1 MTGNIQS
8 MKQEIKELKTDGLR
22 IDRYISE
29 ELKLFSRSQVK
40 SRVVQLMLNGN
51 RVKLAKKLKNGDLLE
66 IFYNDPPQLE
76 LQPEAM
82 DLDILFENQ
91 HCLVINKSRGLVVH
105 PGCGH
110 SSGTLVNGLLYYVKD
125 LKQDFAGEPIRPGIV
140 HRLDRDT
147 SGVLVAA
154 KSRKAQEFL
163 SRQFRE
169 RKVKKQYVAIVKGTL
184 PAPSGRID
192 TRLTRDPLH
201 RKRYTC
207 SISRGKR
214 AVTKYRVLKNFG
226 SYSLVSLR
234 PLTGR
239 THQLRV
245 HMLFLECPV
254 LGDSLYHPGCSSDRG
269 LMLHAYRLL
278 ITLPGEKAPE
288 EFRAPLPSHFKELLA
303 G

>member
-1 MTGNIQS
+1 MAGSIQS
-8 MKQEIKELKTDGLR
+8 LKQEIKELKTDGLR

-29 ELKLFSRSQVK
+29 ELKLFSRSQVRT
-40 SRVVQLMLNGN
+40 RVVRVILNGKQ
-51 RVKLAKKLKNGDLLE
+51 VKLAKKLKNGDLLE
-66 IFYNDPPQLE
+66 IFYNDPPPVELE
-76 LQPEAM
+76 PEAM

-91 HCLVINKSRGLVVH
+91 HCLVINKPQGLVVH

-125 LKQDFAGEPIRPGIV
+125 LQQDFPEEPIRPGIV

-154 KSRKAQEFL
+154 KSRKAQDFL
-163 SRQFRE
+163 CRQFRE
-169 RKVKKQYVAIVKGTL
+169 RKVKKQYLAIVKGTL
-184 PAPSGRID
+184 PAISGRID
-192 TRLTRDPLH
+192 TRITRDPLN

-207 SISRGKR
+207 SMSRGKR

-226 SYSLVSLR
+226 SHSLVSLR

-245 HMLFLECPV
+245 HMLYLDCPI
-254 LGDSLYHPGCSSDRG
+254 LGDSLYYPGSASHSE

-278 ITLPGEKAPE
+278 ITLPGEKKAG
-288 EFRAPLPSHFKELLA
+288 EFRAPLPRRFKELLA

>member
-8 MKQEIKELKTDGLR
+8 LKQEIKELETAGLR

-29 ELKLFSRSQVK
+29 ELKLFSRSQVR
-40 SRVVQLMLNGN
+40 SRVVQIVLNGK

-66 IFYNDPPQLE
+66 IFYNDPPPVELE
-76 LQPEAM
+76 PEAM

-91 HCLVINKSRGLVVH
+91 HCLVINKPRGLVVH

-110 SSGTLVNGLLYYVKD
+110 SSGTLVNGLLYHVKD
-125 LKQDFAGEPIRPGIV
+125 LKKDFAEEAIRPGIV

-154 KSRKAQEFL
+154 KSREAQEFL
-163 SRQFRE
+163 CRQFRE
-169 RKVKKQYVAIVKGTL
+169 RKVKKQYLAIVKGTL

-192 TRLTRDPLH
+192 TRITRDPLN

-207 SISRGKR
+207 SMSRGKR

-245 HMLFLECPV
+245 HMLYLNCPI
-254 LGDSLYHPGCSSDRG
+254 LGDSLYHPGSSSDRG

-278 ITLPGEKAPE
+278 ITLPGEKEPGK
-288 EFRAPLPSHFKELLA
+288 FRAPLPRRFKELLV

>member
-1 MTGNIQS
+1 MAGNIQS
-8 MKQEIKELKTDGLR
+8 LKQEIKELKTAGLR

-29 ELKLFSRSQVK
+29 ELKLFSRSQVRL
-40 SRVVQLMLNGN
+40 RVVQVILNGKQ
-51 RVKLAKKLKNGDLLE
+51 VKLAKKLKNGDLLE
-66 IFYNDPPQLE
+66 IFYNDPPAVELE
-76 LQPEAM
+76 PEAM
-82 DLDILFENQ
+82 ELDILFENQ
-91 HCLVINKSRGLVVH
+91 HCLVINKPQGLVVH

-125 LKQDFAGEPIRPGIV
+125 LKRDFAEEPIRPGIV

-154 KSRKAQEFL
+154 KSREAQEFL

-169 RKVKKQYVAIVKGTL
+169 RKVKKQYLAIVKGTL

-192 TRLTRDPLH
+192 TRITRDPLN

-207 SISRGKR
+207 SMSRGKR

-226 SYSLVSLR
+226 SHSLVSLR

-245 HMLFLECPV
+245 HMLFLECPI

-278 ITLPGEKAPE
+278 ITPPGEKEPG
-288 EFRAPLPSHFKELLA
+288 EFRAPLPRRFKELLA